1 MDLLRQFY
9 LNEHEREAVKEFMIQ
24 VLKERAVD
32 KVFNKKAI
40 AGVYE
45 ARELIDEMFNKL
57 EELYAPKVTPQP
69 EEKR

>member
-45 ARELIDEMFNKL
+45 ARQTIDDVFNKL
-57 EELYAPKVTPQP
+57 EEMYQPKVVNQP

>member
-45 ARELIDEMFNKL
+45 ARQTIDDVFNKL
-57 EELYAPKVTPQP
+57 EEMYQPKITPEP
-69 EEKR
+69 EDKR